1 MAKTAHTQSTRR
13 KTHRKKNRW
22 EACRWNAS
30 STTILSE
37 TTSGHDC
44 RRTTPRT
51 LFVFDHNRDHLV
63 AWGDT
68 VYGDKDASKYVD
80 GLAFHWYAGGLNR
93 DLDGA
98 VALRRRCA
106 YEKFPSA
113 KLLPSEGCNCPGVK
127 DSDLLRSER
136 YAHDMLRV
144 LKSGACGWVD
154 WNLLLDYTGGPNHLG
169 NDCDAP
175 IHAKRNFDGVV
186 VQSYLDVISHFSKHI
201 LPGSRRVQ
209 TDVRGAFD
217 RDAQVTEARASVGFE
232 LTMWPCEGPPS
243 SPTPRQNWRLTNET
257 FLEMVD
263 HTQKDNK
270 WKQYCVGEVND
281 PNLKTLSLVSCQW
294 GREHAGAATGKFAF
308 DGGKLRETDS
318 NTCLGY
324 ASTCEWTAR
333 LWLWEIVY
341 SALLHDGARFDNDGW
356 AVCDGGLAV
365 LPGRGVRETGR
376 RRGRGGRERGREC
389 GPVRVGRDGDLVLRS
404 IGPHSINTFVVREV
418 DGGGGGGWGGAHG
431 RGGYSGFGGG
441 GSGGWG
447 EWGGEGGGGDG
458 GGGGRL

>member
-1 MAKTAHTQSTRR
+1 M
-13 KTHRKKNRW
+13 
-22 EACRWNAS
+22 
-30 STTILSE
+30 
-37 TTSGHDC
+37 
-44 RRTTPRT
+44 
-51 LFVFDHNRDHLV
+51 FVFDHNRDHLV
-63 AWGDT
+63 AWGDQ
-68 VYGDKDASKYVD
+68 VYGDDEASKYVD

-98 VALRRRCA
+98 VAHYAVDSA
-106 YEKFPSA
+106 YDKFPSA

-154 WNLLLDYTGGPNHLG
+154 WNLLLDHTGGPNHLG

-175 IHAKRNFDGVV
+175 IHARRDFDGVV

-201 LPGSRRVQ
+201 LPGSRRVE

-232 LTMWPCEGPPS
+232 LTMWPCEGPPQH
-243 SPTPRQNWRLTNET
+243 PTPRQNWRLTDET

-270 WKQYCVGEVND
+270 WKQYCVGEAND

-308 DGGKLRETDS
+308 DQGKLRETDS
-318 NTCLGY
+318 GTCLTY
-324 ASTCEWTAR
+324 ASDLT
-333 LWLWEIVY
+333 V
-341 SALLHDGARFDNDGW
+341 DGAPLALGDCEKAPSFTLAHGSIMTDGKCVTAGW
-356 AVCDGGLAV
+356 PFFQGAAFERPDGAVAV
-365 LPGRGVRETGR
+365 VVVNEAGAAAQFELEV
-376 RRGRGGRERGREC
+376 
-389 GPVRVGRDGDLVLRS
+389 DGDLVLRS
-404 IGPHSINTFVVREV
+404 IGAHSINTFVVREV

-431 RGGYSGFGGG
+431 GGGYSGFGGG

-447 EWGGEGGGGDG
+447 EYGGSG
-458 GGGGRL
+458 GGGGAP